1 MHWPAWQ
8 RWPPAQAGPGPQ
20 AQAPLA
26 EQLSERPWSQAAH
39 SAPPTPQVSSDRLV
53 QTLPRQQPAG
63 QDAASHTQTPFM
75 HRCPL
80 SHGGPPPQRQAPV
93 SEQLSALPV
102 SQPVQAAPAAPH
114 ACTERG

>member
-1 MHWPAWQ
+1 LARAGSQATHSEPAT
-8 RWPPAQAGPGPQ
+8 P
-20 AQAPLA
+20 
-26 EQLSERPWSQAAH
+26 QLSAARILH
-39 SAPPTPQVSSDRLV
+39 R
-53 QTLPRQQPAG
+53 LPRQQPAG

-75 HRCPL
+75 QRCPV

-102 SQPVQAAPAAPH
+102 SQPMQAAPAAPH